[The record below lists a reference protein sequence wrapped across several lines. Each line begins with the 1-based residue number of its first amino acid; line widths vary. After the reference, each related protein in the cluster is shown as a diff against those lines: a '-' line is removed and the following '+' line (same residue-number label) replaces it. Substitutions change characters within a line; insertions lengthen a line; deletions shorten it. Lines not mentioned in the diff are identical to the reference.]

1 MTTPTTTTSTCATR
15 IELVDNWHANWPAV
29 LESIDEHGHRPR
41 LRIDA
46 DGWLSARQVLLAAFC
61 GERVAGHLCFD
72 IEPVAAAQHPVP
84 VRARLNAFGIMPGF
98 ELVEVEPM
106 LRSAAAKR
114 ADELRINQ
122 RIGF

>member
-1 MTTPTTTTSTCATR
+1 
-15 IELVDNWHANWPAV
+15 
-29 LESIDEHGHRPR
+29 
-41 LRIDA
+41 
-46 DGWLSARQVLLAAFC
+46 
-61 GERVAGHLCFD
+61 
-72 IEPVAAAQHPVP
+72 VP